1 MNPDVEKILHGDQLA
16 GSRLMRLLEDRDPRG
31 IEMLKAIYPHA
42 GKAFLVGITGP
53 AGAGKSTLVSRMI
66 GCVRGRGLRVGVVA
80 VDPSSPFTG
89 GALLGDRIRMQGHAT
104 DPGVF
109 IRSMAARGQ
118 AGGVSRATREV
129 ALVMDAMGHQVV
141 LIETVG
147 IGQGE
152 VAVSSCV
159 HTTAVV
165 SIPGMGDEIQA
176 MKAGVIETGD
186 VFVVNKADR
195 DGADEL
201 AQLLE
206 SVVGLRSYPQ
216 GEWRPP
222 VIKTVAVQNEGIEQ
236 LIDLLF
242 QHRRHLE
249 STSRLAE
256 RLARNEFQ
264 FFRQLV
270 LDMAATVLLQD
281 SPELTTLQKDLTHRT
296 IDPYTA
302 AEKFLKKRLPQ

>member
-1 MNPDVEKILHGDQLA
+1 
-16 GSRLMRLLEDRDPRG
+16 
-31 IEMLKAIYPHA
+31 
-42 GKAFLVGITGP
+42 
-53 AGAGKSTLVSRMI
+53 
-66 GCVRGRGLRVGVVA
+66 
-80 VDPSSPFTG
+80 
-89 GALLGDRIRMQGHAT
+89 
-104 DPGVF
+104 
-109 IRSMAARGQ
+109 MAARGQ

-129 ALVMDAMGHQVV
+129 TLVMDAMGYQVV

-176 MKAGVIETGD
+176 MKAGVLEIGD

-206 SVVGLRSYPQ
+206 SVVGLRSYPP

-222 VIKTVAVQNEGIEQ
+222 VVKTVAVQNEGIDR

-249 STSRLAE
+249 STGRLAE
-256 RLARNEFQ
+256 RLTRNDLH

-281 SPELTTLQKDLTHRT
+281 SPELAALREALAHRA
-296 IDPYTA
+296 IDPYSA
-302 AEKFLKKRLPQ
+302 AEKHLEKRLPT

>member
-1 MNPDVEKILHGDQLA
+1 
-16 GSRLMRLLEDRDPRG
+16 
-31 IEMLKAIYPHA
+31 
-42 GKAFLVGITGP
+42 
-53 AGAGKSTLVSRMI
+53 MI

-89 GALLGDRIRMQGHAT
+89 GALLGDRIRMQGHET
-104 DPGVF
+104 DPEVF

-129 ALVMDAMGHQVV
+129 ALVMDAMGYQVV

-176 MKAGVIETGD
+176 MKAGVLETGD

-206 SVVGLRSYPQ
+206 SVVGLRSYPP

-222 VIKTVAVQNEGIEQ
+222 VIKTVAVQNEGIEP

-249 STSRLAE
+249 ATGRLAE

-281 SPELTTLQKDLTHRT
+281 SPELTTLQKDLTHRA

-302 AEKFLKKRLPQ
+302 AEKFLKKWLPQ